1 MTSGQIHFCG
11 LDHWWETTFTPE
23 ERHFIRSKY
32 GESVD
37 CGDDFLTPR
46 SPLEFLGNLAS
57 WFKKDEERSMAYR
70 MLDQAE
76 VFFESE
82 PCVLNKHFYL
92 QNCIEVFY
100 RGRSETPSR
109 LPDAIRACE
118 RQIAMAPAAAK
129 AFRGEYPDDE
139 SLPEHVGYKQLCT
152 ILAGEQTLR
161 AIELARQ
168 ALDAGWAGDWERR
181 IERMSIDEET

>member
-1 MTSGQIHFCG
+1 MTSGQIHFFG
-11 LDHWWETTFTPE
+11 LDQWWETTFTPE

-37 CGDDFLTPR
+37 CGDDFLSPR

-57 WFKKDEERSMAYR
+57 WFKKDEERAMAYR

-76 VFFESE
+76 AFFDLESS
-82 PCVLNKHFYL
+82 VLTKHFFL
-92 QNCIEVFY
+92 QNCIEVYY

-109 LPDAIRACE
+109 LPDAIRSCE
-118 RQIAMAPAAAK
+118 RQIAMAPEAAK
-129 AFRGEYPDDE
+129 AFRDEYPYDD
-139 SLPEHVGYKQLCT
+139 SLPEHVGYKQLCI
-152 ILAGEQTLR
+152 ILAGEQTTR
-161 AIELARQ
+161 SIELARQ

-181 IERMSIDEET
+181 IERMSINQEA